1 MPEIERIQIQLF
13 LTLGLFAVGLI
24 MVLIFSRKVL
34 FFSLDFKRI
43 LALTMMGVGLIYFF
57 QLACKLTEENSLH
70 EKNSM
75 LWGQP
80 MAFSQI
86 PNGNYLVEKII
97 GHKLYVVVNKNNTSK
112 VIVYNDLKNADYLPA
127 GTEITKNESGVIFVP
142 IKFKM

>member
-1 MPEIERIQIQLF
+1 MFEMKIIQFQLF
-13 LTLGLFAVGLI
+13 LTLGLFAAGFI
-24 MVLIFSRKVL
+24 MALIFSRKVL
-34 FFSLDFKRI
+34 FLGWDSKRI

-57 QLACKLTEENSLH
+57 QLTNKLVEQNSLN

-97 GHKLYVVVNKNNTSK
+97 GHKLYVVVNKNKTSK
-112 VIVYNDLKNADYLPA
+112 VIVYNDLKNVEQLAVGMELA
-127 GTEITKNESGVIFVP
+127 KNESGVIFIP
-142 IKFKM
+142 MK